1 MKKLT
6 KTIAM
11 LALAS
16 MLMLLL
22 SSCGSAQDT
31 TTVSADPVMADVL
44 SAGSEAETL
53 PSVDS
58 DSSLPEPELIPLTE
72 SNASQDETGTV
83 PGADIGSFGEETGT
97 IPEPETA
104 PAAQDTGRQDGERFQ
119 GTITL
124 EGMDETVFYEHV
136 KNDVIGI
143 ELDYDYENFERR
155 SGSAS
160 ECFISKYDNADAP
173 ENYLE
178 IFYTEED
185 ADSAAASIAEGLS
198 ANYAPNKEAFTLKN
212 AGACTRIDASV
223 TPDGQTPDQLQTV
236 YIIPLQKGCAVA
248 TAHYAFEAAEGFGHR
263 FSEMMNTLTVMSG
276 R

>member
-6 KTIAM
+6 KTTALLV
-11 LALAS
+11 LATL
-16 MLMLLL
+16 LMLLL

-31 TTVSADPVMADVL
+31 TTVSADPMIADVL
-44 SAGSEAETL
+44 SAETEPETV
-53 PSVDS
+53 PSVET
-58 DSSLPEPELIPLTE
+58 DSSLPEPELIPMTD
-72 SNASQDETGTV
+72 N
-83 PGADIGSFGEETGT
+83 GSFGEETGT

-136 KNDVIGI
+136 KNDVIGV

-198 ANYAPNKEAFTLKN
+198 ANYAANKEAFTLKN
-212 AGACTRIDASV
+212 AGACTRIDASS

-248 TAHYAFEAAEGFGHR
+248 TAHYSAEAAEGFGHR
-263 FSEMMNTLTVMSG
+263 FAEIMDTLTVMSK
-276 R
+276 

>member
-58 DSSLPEPELIPLTE
+58 DSSLPEPELMPLTE
-72 SNASQDETGTV
+72 SNASQN
-83 PGADIGSFGEETGT
+83 ETGT

-104 PAAQDTGRQDGERFQ
+104 PAAQGTGRQDGERFQ

-136 KNDVIGI
+136 KNDVIGV

-212 AGACTRIDASV
+212 AGACTRIDASA

-248 TAHYAFEAAEGFGHR
+248 TAHYSFEAADGFGHR

>member
-6 KTIAM
+6 KTIA
-11 LALAS
+11 LIALAS
-16 MLMLLL
+16 LLILTL

-31 TTVSADPVMADVL
+31 TTVSSQPVVADVF
-44 SAGSEAETL
+44 SAQS
-53 PSVDS
+53 
-58 DSSLPEPELIPLTE
+58 EPEALPTVE
-72 SNASQDETGTV
+72 SHAVQAEPEILPDAGND
-83 PGADIGSFGEETGT
+83 SFQA
-97 IPEPETA
+97 EPETM
-104 PAAQDTGRQDGERFQ
+104 PAAESISGRQDGERFEDV
-119 GTITL
+119 IML
-124 EGMDETVFYEHV
+124 EGMEETVKYEHV

-185 ADSAAASIAEGLS
+185 SDSAAASIAEGLS
-198 ANYAPNKEAFTLKN
+198 ANYAANKEAFTLKN
-212 AGACTRIDASV
+212 AGACTRIDASS

-248 TAHYAFEAAEGFGHR
+248 TAHYSAEAAEGFGHR
-263 FSEMMNTLTVMSG
+263 FAEIMDTLTVMSK
-276 R
+276 

>member
-31 TTVSADPVMADVL
+31 TTVSAEPMMADVL
-44 SAGSEAETL
+44 SAGSEAETI

-72 SNASQDETGTV
+72 SNTSQYETGTI
-83 PGADIGSFGEETGT
+83 PDADSGSFGEETGT

-104 PAAQDTGRQDGERFQ
+104 PAAQDAAGRQDGERFQ

-124 EGMDETVFYEHV
+124 EGMDEAVFYEHV
-136 KNDVIGI
+136 KNDIIGI

-160 ECFISKYDNADAP
+160 ECFISKYDNMDAP

-185 ADSAAASIAEGLS
+185 ADSAAVSIVEGLS
-198 ANYAPNKEAFTLKN
+198 ANYAPKKEAFTLKN
-212 AGACTRIDASV
+212 AGACTRIDASA

-248 TAHYAFEAAEGFGHR
+248 TAHYSFEAADGFGHR
-263 FSEMMNTLTVMSG
+263 FSEIMNTLTVMSK
-276 R
+276 

>member
-6 KTIAM
+6 KTTALLV
-11 LALAS
+11 LATL
-16 MLMLLL
+16 LMLLL

-31 TTVSADPVMADVL
+31 TTVSADPMMADVL
-44 SAGSEAETL
+44 SAETEPETV
-53 PSVDS
+53 PSVET
-58 DSSLPEPELIPLTE
+58 DSSLPEPELIPMTD
-72 SNASQDETGTV
+72 N
-83 PGADIGSFGEETGT
+83 GSFGEETGT

-104 PAAQDTGRQDGERFQ
+104 PAADSSTSRQDGERFQ
-119 GTITL
+119 DSIML
-124 EGMDETVFYEHV
+124 EGMPEAVFYEHV

-185 ADSAAASIAEGLS
+185 SDSAAASIAEGLS
-198 ANYAPNKEAFTLKN
+198 ANYAANKEAFTLKN
-212 AGACTRIDASV
+212 AGACTRIDASS

-248 TAHYAFEAAEGFGHR
+248 TAHYSAEAAEGFGHR
-263 FSEMMNTLTVMSG
+263 FAEIMDTLTVMSK
-276 R
+276 

>member
-58 DSSLPEPELIPLTE
+58 DSSLPEPELMPLTE
-72 SNASQDETGTV
+72 SNASQN
-83 PGADIGSFGEETGT
+83 ETGT

-104 PAAQDTGRQDGERFQ
+104 PAAQGTGRQDGERFQ

-136 KNDVIGI
+136 
-143 ELDYDYENFERR
+143 
-155 SGSAS
+155 
-160 ECFISKYDNADAP
+160 
-173 ENYLE
+173 
-178 IFYTEED
+178 
-185 ADSAAASIAEGLS
+185 
-198 ANYAPNKEAFTLKN
+198 
-212 AGACTRIDASV
+212 
-223 TPDGQTPDQLQTV
+223 
-236 YIIPLQKGCAVA
+236 
-248 TAHYAFEAAEGFGHR
+248 
-263 FSEMMNTLTVMSG
+263 
-276 R
+276 